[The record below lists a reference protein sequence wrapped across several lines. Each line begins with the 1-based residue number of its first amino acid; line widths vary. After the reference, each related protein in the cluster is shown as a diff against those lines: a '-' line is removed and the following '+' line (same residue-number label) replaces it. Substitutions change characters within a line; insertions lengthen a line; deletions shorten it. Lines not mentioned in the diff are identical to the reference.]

1 MNKKRSFTKNYKLY
15 LYVMLLA
22 YSGALF
28 WQLFLPQLAASF
40 TTWGSNIYWQREIA
54 LWNIGM
60 IVLIIIALKS
70 NHQILQWITT
80 LQSTILCIVLG
91 FNHLASL
98 VVTADFSAYIHIFG
112 VIEVLLLGGGWG
124 LILLIKNKKILPEI
138 IHNKEDAERNK

>member
-1 MNKKRSFTKNYKLY
+1 MNKERSLTKNYKFYLY
-15 LYVMLLA
+15 LMLLV

-28 WQLFLPQLAASF
+28 WQLFLPQLAISF

-60 IVLIIIALKS
+60 IVLIIISLKS
-70 NHQILQWITT
+70 NNTILKWITT

-91 FNHLASL
+91 FNHLVSL
-98 VVTADFSAYIHIFG
+98 VISTDFSAYIHILG

-124 LILLIKNKKILPEI
+124 VILLIRNKKTLLEI
-138 IHNKEDAERNK
+138 IHN

>member
-1 MNKKRSFTKNYKLY
+1 MNKEISLLKNYKFY
-15 LYVMLLA
+15 LYVMLFV

-28 WQLFLPQLAASF
+28 WQLFLPQLAISF

-70 NHQILQWITT
+70 NNTILKWITT

-91 FNHLASL
+91 FNHLVSL
-98 VVTADFSAYIHIFG
+98 VISTDFSAYIHILG

-124 LILLIKNKKILPEI
+124 LVLLIRNKKTLIEI
-138 IHNKEDAERNK
+138 MHN

>member
-1 MNKKRSFTKNYKLY
+1 MNKERSLTKNYKFYLY
-15 LYVMLLA
+15 LMLLV

-28 WQLFLPQLAASF
+28 WQLLLPQLAISL

-60 IVLIIIALKS
+60 IVLIIISLKS
-70 NHQILQWITT
+70 NNTILKWITT

-91 FNHLASL
+91 LNHLVSL
-98 VVTADFSAYIHIFG
+98 VISADFSAYIHILG

-124 LILLIKNKKILPEI
+124 LVLLIRNKKTLLEI
-138 IHNKEDAERNK
+138 MHN

>member
-1 MNKKRSFTKNYKLY
+1 MNKELPLTKSYKLY
-15 LYVMLLA
+15 LYVMLLV

-28 WQLFLPQLAASF
+28 WQLFLPKLAISF

-70 NHQILQWITT
+70 NNTILKWITT

-91 FNHLASL
+91 FNHLVSL
-98 VVTADFSAYIHIFG
+98 VISTDFSAYIHILG

-124 LILLIKNKKILPEI
+124 LILLIKNKKIFLEI
-138 IHNKEDAERNK
+138 MHI